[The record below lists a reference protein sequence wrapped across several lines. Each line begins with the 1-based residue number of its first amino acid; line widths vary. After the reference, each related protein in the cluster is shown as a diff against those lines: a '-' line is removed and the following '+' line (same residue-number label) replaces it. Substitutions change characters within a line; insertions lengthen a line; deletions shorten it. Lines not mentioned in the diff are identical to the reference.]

1 MENDYSIFD
10 GFMPMIKNITLSS
23 STNSLSSNGELIA
36 VHCVTVR
43 TVEGAEFVFSIAPY
57 DLHRLSILIMKTL
70 ITEV

>member
-23 STNSLSSNGELIA
+23 STNSLGSNGELIA

-43 TVEGAEFVFSIAPY
+43 TVEGS
-57 DLHRLSILIMKTL
+57 
-70 ITEV
+70 